1 MQKTKRYQKAFSK
14 GLQIWITPHWQR
26 LHGFGLAVKEQTHQT
41 HGMPKYFFFLFRM
54 FASSLAKGRWTEW
67 GLLSCLQFST
77 QTRLWMTVLALKWLL
92 FPQAR
97 RREKM
102 EALHTS
108 ACPNPP
114 LPCNHW
120 DGELVLSTG
129 AHRDICTGDKMSG
142 ESWAPTISHNRMRNL
157 HTIGC
162 YSSFSQPK
170 ETQPWMSFPELVAKD
185 FLLSL
190 RPHQDALQGM
200 TDSNPV
206 SVYCLQICL
215 RTNNVL
221 PLAAMQNVVQGV
233 LSALSSLFKVR

>member
-41 HGMPKYFFFLFRM
+41 HGMPKYFFFFCFECLLLPLQKEDEQNE
-54 FASSLAKGRWTEW
+54 S
-67 GLLSCLQFST
+67 LLSCLQFFST

-129 AHRDICTGDKMSG
+129 AHRDICTVDKMSG

-157 HTIGC
+157 LQLLLPAQRNPALDE
-162 YSSFSQPK
+162 FSRAGGKGLPSLL
-170 ETQPWMSFPELVAKD
+170 ETTPRCSPRHDRQQSCVS
-185 FLLSL
+185 LLL
-190 RPHQDALQGM
+190 ANLPQD
-200 TDSNPV
+200 
-206 SVYCLQICL
+206 
-215 RTNNVL
+215 
-221 PLAAMQNVVQGV
+221 
-233 LSALSSLFKVR
+233 